1 MKIAI
6 GSDKLGAQLRKSLIE
21 HLQKQ
26 SFVQVE
32 IQDFGVDEDNEQ
44 DYPDIGLLV
53 AESIANGTNQRG
65 ILICGTGIGMAI
77 TANKVPG
84 VYAANVSDSYSAERA
99 RKSNNAQIITFGALT
114 VGTALAK
121 SLIDIWLV
129 SEFQGG
135 RSTRKV
141 DKIKQI
147 ETKYNPSNENM
158 WEIYFIFPVWS

>member
-6 GSDKLGAQLRKSLIE
+6 GSDELGVQLKLSLIE
-21 HLQKQ
+21 HLKTQ

-32 IQDFGVDEDNEQ
+32 IQDFGVNLDNDL

-53 AESIANGTNQRG
+53 AESIASGLNQRG

-84 VYAANVSDSYSAERA
+84 IYAANVSDSYSAERA
-99 RKSNNAQIITFGALT
+99 RKSNNAQIITLGALT
-114 VGTALAK
+114 VGVALAK

-129 SEFQGG
+129 SEFQGE
-135 RSTRKV
+135 RSKRKIE
-141 DKIKQI
+141 KIYEI
-147 ETKYNPSNENM
+147 EKKYS
-158 WEIYFIFPVWS
+158 SKK

>member
-6 GSDKLGAQLRKSLIE
+6 GSDKSGFQLKQNLIE
-21 HLQKQ
+21 HLKKQ
-26 SFVQVE
+26 SLVQAE
-32 IQDFGVDEDNEQ
+32 IQDFGVDLDNDV

-53 AESIANGTNQRG
+53 AESISNGENQRG

-114 VGTALAK
+114 VGIALAK
-121 SLIDIWLV
+121 SLVDIWLV

-135 RSTRKV
+135 QSTRKIE
-141 DKIKQI
+141 KIKEI
-147 ETKYNPSNENM
+147 EKKYSANIEN
-158 WEIYFIFPVWS
+158 